1 MGNAVTWS
9 STHSRTTYLSTDTG
23 YKKKYETK
31 LRIEAPNDL
40 LESRQT
46 DTDRDNRN
54 SRETGRK
61 RSGGI
66 PNVLS

>member
-1 MGNAVTWS
+1 MGNAVTGNS
-9 STHSRTTYLSTDTG
+9 PVAARQKYRYI
-23 YKKKYETK
+23 YKKKYDTK
-31 LRIEAPNDL
+31 SRIEVSNDL
-40 LESRQT
+40 LGFTDRQT
-46 DTDRDNRN
+46 DTDRHNCN